1 MRISSIRMA
10 ALLFTG
16 MNFFIPFSATPAFSA
31 DETQEKIEAE
41 TSTEKSETDSAA
53 AAPYR
58 YAPDYCDF
66 EVTFPEK
73 PQTMEKCLPGSG
85 CFELSSYTMVYDLQ
99 STVDVSVTSNPSTAA
114 NYDRYTNSVMKAA
127 LAGMVDERNLS
138 EHDTS
143 FSQEKEYRS
152 AAISGVGKTGAQDKI
167 YTGQLWVGKNS
178 VFTIQAELVG
188 QSQEAADK
196 SFRDILQSIKYKG
209 GKQIP
214 AKPKAATTPKQNH

>member
-1 MRISSIRMA
+1 MSFLGPLSP
-10 ALLFTG
+10 L
-16 MNFFIPFSATPAFSA
+16 PAFAA
-31 DETQEKIEAE
+31 DETQEKAADE
-41 TSTEKSETDSAA
+41 TSDEDTATESAA
-53 AAPYR
+53 TEPYR

-73 PQTMEKCLPGSG
+73 PQSMEKCLPGSG

-99 STVDVSVTSNPSTAA
+99 STVDVSVTCNPSTSA
-114 NYDRYTNSVMKAA
+114 NYERYTNNVMKAA
-127 LAGMVDERNLS
+127 LAGMVDERDLS

-188 QSQEAADK
+188 QSQETADK

-209 GKQIP
+209 GKQLP
-214 AKPKAATTPKQNH
+214 PKPKAATTPRQNH